1 MGKPI
6 MAKATAVWLV
16 DNTTLTF
23 KQIADFTG
31 MHELEVQ
38 GIADGDVAAGVK
50 GFDPIANNQLDQSE
64 IDKAEKDPLH
74 KLKLKFNPAA
84 QGEEKRR
91 GPRYTPLSKRQDRPA
106 SILWLVKFHP
116 ELTDGQVSKL
126 VGTTK
131 PTIQAIRERTHW
143 NIANIQPIDPVALG
157 LCKQSELDAAVQKA
171 AAKRAAEGA
180 VMSDDERRK
189 LVSTEQSLEMPAE
202 PKMPTAIEG
211 LETFS
216 LSSNDED
223 AGEDTFAAEK
233 EDTRSDEE
241 YADAESFFNLPGGSD
256 DDENDDDK

>member
-1 MGKPI
+1 MSGKPI

-16 DNTTLTF
+16 DNTTLSF
-23 KQIADFTG
+23 KQIADFVD

-50 GFDPIANNQLDQSE
+50 GFDPVANNQLTQEELDAAQ
-64 IDKAEKDPLH
+64 ADPRH
-74 KLKLKFNPAA
+74 KLKLKFYSAA

-116 ELTDGQVSKL
+116 ELSDAQVSKL

-143 NIANIQPIDPVALG
+143 NISNITPIDPVALG
-157 LCKQSELDAAVQKA
+157 LCKQTELDLAVQKA
-171 AAKRAAEGA
+171 NAKKAKEGG

-189 LVSTEQSLEMPAE
+189 LVSTEQSLGMDAE
-202 PKMPTAIEG
+202 PKIPTAISG
-211 LETFS
+211 LETFT
-216 LSSNDED
+216 LNEDE
-223 AGEDTFAAEK
+223 EEEK
-233 EDTRSDEE
+233 EDTRDVRD
-241 YADAESFFNLPGGSD
+241 ADSFFNLPSGDGD
-256 DDENDDDK
+256 AD